1 MKWDLTKIYKT
12 QEEYQADIKFVK
24 ENIKKYTEYKG
35 KLNNKDSLVEFLE
48 FSDVIEIKLSKLF
61 TYAHMSFD
69 LNQKNIEALQQYQIV
84 YGIYNELIE
93 ASSYVSS
100 ELVSVG
106 REKLNQYV
114 NESDVLKQYS
124 YMLDKLFNNEA
135 HILSTD
141 KELLLS
147 YFNSPLST
155 FNDMYDKLAVSDRNS
170 EMVVLSDGN
179 EVEINES
186 NFRGYLA
193 ECKDPSDRKKVFEAV
208 YKFYD
213 AHKNTFAT
221 IYKGIIESNIAR
233 MKAKNYESILHLFL
247 EHNKIPTEVFLNLVE
262 TCKTNTEP
270 VKRYYELRKKY
281 LKLDELHTYD
291 RFLELSKY
299 SKNYTYEEGKELF
312 FTSIKGIG
320 DEFEA
325 KAHSVIEDGRVDVE
339 IKDGKRTGAY
349 STGTYEEGPFILLNY
364 NKTLDDVFTL
374 AHEAGHS
381 IHTMYSNE
389 NQPYT
394 TSNYV
399 IFVAEVASTFNEQV
413 LLDYLLETSNDKDL
427 KIVVLQNAIDGLIGT
442 FYRQTLFADY
452 EYQAHNLG
460 VKGEP
465 ITCDSLSNI
474 MAELYN
480 QYYGIDLNTEPLKKF
495 VWAYI
500 PHLFHSPFY
509 VYQYAT
515 CFASSLA
522 IYSKVKNKE
531 ENALENYIEM
541 LKAGGSDYPVEII
554 KKAGVDLTQKESFN
568 AVIERIN
575 DLVSELEKLLEDTS
589 K

>member
-1 MKWDLTKIYKT
+1 MKWDLTKIYKNKEEYNKDLLFVKESLKKF
-12 QEEYQADIKFVK
+12 EEYQGTLNDQKRL
-24 ENIKKYTEYKG
+24 TE
-35 KLNNKDSLVEFLE
+35 FME
-48 FSDVIEIKLSKLF
+48 FSDLVDIKISKLF
-61 TYAHMSFD
+61 SYAHMSFD
-69 LNQKNIEALQQYQIV
+69 LNQKNIEALQDYQII
-84 YGIYNELIE
+84 YGVYNELFQ
-93 ASSYVSS
+93 VSS
-100 ELVSVG
+100 FVNSELISIG
-106 REKLNQYV
+106 REKLDEYLA
-114 NESDVLKQYS
+114 NEPELRKYAYS
-124 YMLDKLFNNEA
+124 IDRLFNNQA

-155 FNDMYDKLAVSDRNS
+155 FNDLYDKLAVSDNGS
-170 EMVVLSDGN
+170 TMVKLEDGS

-193 ECKDPSDRKKVFEAV
+193 TCKSPVDRKNVFEAV

-213 AHKNTFAT
+213 SHKNTFAT
-221 IYKGIIESNIAR
+221 IYKGVIESDIAK
-233 MKAKNYESILHLFL
+233 MKSKNYDSILNLFL
-247 EHNKIPTEVFLNLVE
+247 EHNKIPNEVFLTLVD
-262 TCKTNTEP
+262 TCKENTAP

-281 LKLDELHTYD
+281 LGLEELHTYD

-299 SKNYTYEEGKELF
+299 SKGYSYEEGKTLF
-312 FTSIKGIG
+312 FKSIEGIG
-320 DEFEA
+320 AEFEE
-325 KAHSVIEDGRVDVE
+325 KAHQVVESGRVDVG
-339 IKDGKRTGAY
+339 IADGKRTGAY
-349 STGTYEEGPFILLNY
+349 STSTYEEGPFILLNY
-364 NKTLDDVFTL
+364 NNTLDDVFTL

-389 NQPYT
+389 NQPFA
-394 TSNYV
+394 TSNYT

-413 LLDYLLETSNDKDL
+413 LLDYLLETSTDKDL

-460 VKGEP
+460 VNGLP

-474 MAELYN
+474 MIDLYK
-480 QYYGIDLNTEPLKKF
+480 QYYGIDLNNEPLKKF

-500 PHLFHSPFY
+500 PHLFHTPFY

-531 ENALENYIEM
+531 EKALENYINL

-554 KKAGVDLTQKESFN
+554 KSAGVDLTNKESFM
-568 AVIERIN
+568 AVVERMN
-575 DLVSELEKLLEDTS
+575 YLVNELEKLLEE
-589 K
+589 